1 MKRLPVL
8 AAALGVLALA
18 GGFAAY
24 VAVGSG
30 APAFTVNGHTVSQS
44 DVDSELHGPHRQRRV
59 REGDQAVGQPGA
71 LDAARLDRLQL
82 HGRLADAAHRADPRR
97 RHDHP
102 APPRGDDGADRSQA
116 DGLAVSLL
124 GSEAVLRTL
133 PSSFRADL
141 QARFARIVAVRD
153 DELTRHTAQLHAA
166 ALATCPSHRFVAHI
180 LVSSQAEAVAIA
192 GQLAAGADF
201 ATLARQH
208 SIDGGSAVQG
218 GELGCLDNQQFVTGF
233 EQVAQ
238 TQPVG
243 QVSAPVQTQ
252 FGFHLILVRDQPQT
266 ADLESLALRRRARP
280 RPRRAGRRSTRAYGT
295 WDRRNGRVV
304 PPSASSRGAAP
315 APSG

>member
-30 APAFTVNGHTVSQS
+30 APAFTVNGHTVSQA
-44 DVDSELHGPHRQRRV
+44 DVDSELTALTDNAAFAKAIKQSGS
-59 REGDQAVGQPGA
+59 QALSTQPGSIVSSYTA
-71 LDAARLDRLQL
+71 GWLSLRIVQTLVDDTITQ
-82 HGRLADAAHRADPRR
+82 HHLAVTT
-97 RHDHP
+97 
-102 APPRGDDGADRSQA
+102 ADRSQA

-153 DELTRHTAQLHAA
+153 DDLARHTARLHAA

-233 EQVAQ
+233 EQAAQ
-238 TQPVG
+238 TQPIG

-266 ADLESLALRRRARP
+266 ADLESLALGDVLGLARGAQVTLDP
-280 RPRRAGRRSTRAYGT
+280 RYGT

-304 PPSASSRGAAP
+304 PPGASSRGAAAP

>member
-1 MKRLPVL
+1 VKRLPVL
-8 AAALGVLALA
+8 VAALGVLALA

-24 VAVGSG
+24 LALGSG
-30 APAFTVNGHTVSQS
+30 APAYTVNGHTVSQS
-44 DVDSELHGPHRQRRV
+44 DVDSELRALTDNAAFAKAIKQSGS
-59 REGDQAVGQPGA
+59 QALSMQPGSIVSSYTA
-71 LDAARLDRLQL
+71 GWLSLRIVQTLVDDAITQ
-82 HGRLADAAHRADPRR
+82 HHLAVTA
-97 RHDHP
+97 
-102 APPRGDDGADRSQA
+102 ADRSQA

-124 GSEAVLRTL
+124 GSQAVLRTL
-133 PSSFRADL
+133 PASFRANL
-141 QARFARIVAVRD
+141 HARFARIVAVRD
-153 DELTRHTAQLHAA
+153 DELARHTAQLHAA

-238 TQPVG
+238 TQPIG

-266 ADLESLALRRRARP
+266 ADLESLALGDVLGLTRGARVTLDP
-280 RPRRAGRRSTRAYGT
+280 RYGT

-304 PPSASSRGAAP
+304 PPGAPSSGAAAP

>member
-8 AAALGVLALA
+8 VAAVAVLALA

-24 VAVGSG
+24 LVAGSG
-30 APAFTVNGHTVSQS
+30 APAFTVNGHSVSQS
-44 DVDSELHGPHRQRRV
+44 DVNGELQDLADNVAFAKAIKQSGS
-59 REGDQAVGQPGA
+59 QALSSQPGSI
-71 LDAARLDRLQL
+71 AASYTAGWLSLRIVQVLIDDTIAQ
-82 HGRLADAAHRADPRR
+82 HHLAVTA
-97 RHDHP
+97 
-102 APPRGDDGADRSQA
+102 ADRTEA
-116 DGLAVSLL
+116 GALAVNLL
-124 GSEAVLRTL
+124 GSEAVLRSL
-133 PSSFRADL
+133 PASFRASL
-141 QARFARIVAVRD
+141 QSRFSRIVAVRD
-153 DELTRHTAQLHAA
+153 DDLTRHAARLRAA
-166 ALATCPSHRFVAHI
+166 ALATCPSHRFIAHI
-180 LVSSQAEAVAIA
+180 LVSSQAEALTIA

-208 SIDGGSAVQG
+208 SIDAGSAVQG

-252 FGFHLILVRDQPQT
+252 FGFHLILVRDQPQP
-266 ADLESLALRRRARP
+266 ADLQGLALSDVLGLTRGARVTLDP
-280 RPRRAGRRSTRAYGT
+280 RYGT

-304 PPSASSRGAAP
+304 PPGGSGRGAAP